1 MVAQNKVVQLEE
13 IRNEKMELATKVKKE
28 MDAYDRFRLNNIL
41 EKLVAQDRHIKRMEE
56 IIEEMVDTM
65 LEK

>member
-1 MVAQNKVVQLEE
+1 MIAENKVVHLEE

-41 EKLVAQDRHIKRMEE
+41 EKIVAQDRHIKRMEE
-56 IIEEMVDTM
+56 IMEEMVDII